1 MTKHKHGQPSQRQ
14 LRVGELVRQTLSDMF
29 MRGEV
34 NDPVLDGKIIT
45 VAEVRMSPDLKNATA
60 FVTPLGGGDATV
72 LVEALNRNRKFLRGQ
87 IAKRID
93 LRFSPDIR
101 FEADKRFEED
111 MKIDRLLH
119 SPDVARDLKKPSEF

>member
-1 MTKHKHGQPSQRQ
+1 M
-14 LRVGELVRQTLSDMF
+14 
-29 MRGEV
+29 
-34 NDPVLDGKIIT
+34 
-45 VAEVRMSPDLKNATA
+45 
-60 FVTPLGGGDATV
+60 
-72 LVEALNRNRKFLRGQ
+72 VEALNRNRKFLRGQ